1 MHFKLIIALVE
12 EIEADGVMKA
22 ARHAGVMGATEL
34 PFARGEGLEHVQTFF
49 GLNLET
55 RMEVLLFLVEEH
67 MSRSV
72 LEQIEQVGKIDATPG
87 TGIAFQLNVEDV
99 VGVTHQIQKLKKL
112 VEEQI

>member
-1 MHFKLIIALVE
+1 MNFKLIIALVE
-12 EIEADGVMKA
+12 EIEADAVMKA
-22 ARHAGVMGATEL
+22 ARQAGVTGATEI
-34 PFARGEGLEHVQTFF
+34 PFARGEGLEHVRTFL

-87 TGIAFQLNVEDV
+87 TGIAFQLNVEDA
-99 VGVTHQIQKLKKL
+99 VGVTHQIQKLKEL
-112 VEEQI
+112 VGKQI

>member
-1 MHFKLIIALVE
+1 MNFKLIIALVE
-12 EIEADGVMKA
+12 EIEADAVMKA
-22 ARHAGVMGATEL
+22 ARDAGVMGATEL

-72 LEQIEQVGKIDATPG
+72 LERIEHVGKIDATPG
-87 TGIAFQLNVEDV
+87 TGVAFQLDVEYV
-99 VGVTHQIQKLKKL
+99 VGVKHQIQKLKELMK
-112 VEEQI
+112 EQI

>member
-12 EIEADGVMKA
+12 EIEVDAVMKA
-22 ARHAGVMGATEL
+22 AHHAGVMGATEL
-34 PFARGEGLEHVQTFF
+34 PFARGEGVEHVQTFL
-49 GLNLET
+49 GLSLET

-87 TGIAFQLNVEDV
+87 TGVAFQLDVEDV
-99 VGVTHQIQKLKKL
+99 VGLTHQIQKLKEL
-112 VEEQI
+112 MEEQI